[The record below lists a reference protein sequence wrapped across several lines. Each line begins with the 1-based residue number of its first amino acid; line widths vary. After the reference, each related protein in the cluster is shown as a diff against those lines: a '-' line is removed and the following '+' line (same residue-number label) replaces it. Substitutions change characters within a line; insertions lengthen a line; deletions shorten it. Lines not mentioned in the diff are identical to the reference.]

1 MAATTPKTILLQ
13 TNSMN
18 DMRPHYSRLAAV
30 ATTPGD
36 LVELTAAG
44 KVTPI
49 ASLGKPSAKMF
60 ALESPFEPLV
70 NTKSI
75 DQAIP
80 VDEEVRHI
88 YAQRGDLVYARLAT
102 SQVVAVGDVLQA
114 SATAGCLAKI
124 VVDATVFAE
133 APIGIAE
140 EAVTTT
146 GAVLRI
152 KVRIL

>member
-13 TNSMN
+13 VNSSN
-18 DMRPHYSRLAAV
+18 DFRPLYSRLAAV
-30 ATTPGD
+30 ATMPGD
-36 LVELTAAG
+36 LVELTTAG
-44 KVTPI
+44 KVTPV
-49 ASLGKPSAKMF
+49 ATLGKPNMKMF

-88 YAQRGDLVYARLAT
+88 YAQRGDVVYARLAT
-102 SQVVAVGDVLQA
+102 SQTVAVGDILQA

-124 VVDATVFAE
+124 VVDATVFTE
-133 APIGIAE
+133 ALVGIAE

-152 KVRIL
+152 KVRVL